1 MMSFSLKR
9 FLVIS
14 ASVSKV
20 DLAST
25 VTFTSYDVPLLLLVR
40 KYPFLIEIVK
50 NCLSSAPADNFK
62 RTFLTPYPSF
72 DKRCALKRTPCSP
85 LCFSLVK
92 RIFLKL
98 IRKTTNAIM
107 QVTTFVAAFPY
118 SGSALYQWIYIRQQM
133 HTTIGIEVVGLFS
146 SAPKAFSQ
154 LKNFPNRVM
163 FFLRG
168 LNRNLSLQTKFYS
181 YPRRPLF
188 LGALGKTKALLTPR
202 ACLKTMLLQAFTSRF
217 IACSQYLCI
226 AKFSSHLFRTRSGR
240 IGQRRCFLFLRA
252 ADCPKMIGENGGTK
266 C

>member
-1 MMSFSLKR
+1 MSFSLKR

-92 RIFLKL
+92 RIFFKL
-98 IRKTTNAIM
+98 IRKTTNAII

-118 SGSALYQWIYIRQQM
+118 SGLETYTSVYKRQTKQADTGSATL
-133 HTTIGIEVVGLFS
+133 GLIS
-146 SAPKAFSQ
+146 SFPNFLDQ
-154 LKNFPNRVM
+154 IQNFPISVM
-163 FFLRG
+163 FLLRG
-168 LNRNLSLQTKFYS
+168 LSSNLCLQTKFYS
-181 YPRRPLF
+181 YPRSPLF
-188 LGALGKTKALLTPR
+188 LGALGKTKALLAPR
-202 ACLKTMLLQAFTSRF
+202 ACLKTMLLQAFILRF
-217 IACSQYLCI
+217 IAWSQYLCI